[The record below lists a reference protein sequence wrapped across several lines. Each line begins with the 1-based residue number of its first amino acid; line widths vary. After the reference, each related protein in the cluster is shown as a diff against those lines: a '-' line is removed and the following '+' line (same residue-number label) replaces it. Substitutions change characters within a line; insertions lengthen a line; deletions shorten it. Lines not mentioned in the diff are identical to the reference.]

1 MDCKGLFE
9 EYKKVN
15 ERIKNAEKFL
25 ANNKI
30 PIQQREKWKP
40 EYDKLKKKSESIEN
54 RIKGISSNNF
64 IKEYNAAIQEYHRL
78 EKDVTESN
86 QEEFIGIVKKLG
98 KLMYRYKILTGNKMD
113 KQEELNGF

>member
-15 ERIKNAEKFL
+15 ERIKNAEKYL
-25 ANNKI
+25 ANDKI
-30 PIQQREKWKP
+30 PIQQREKWRP
-40 EYDKLKKKSESIEN
+40 DYEKLKKESESIEN

-64 IKEYNAAIQEYHRL
+64 IKEYNVAIQEYHRL
-78 EKDVTESN
+78 ENNVTELN
-86 QEEFIGIVKKLG
+86 QEEFIDVVKKLG

-113 KQEELNGF
+113 EQEELNGF